1 MTSFPMLEPG
11 EALFST
17 EEMCAIFS
25 STAHIQAM
33 LAFEAALAHAEA
45 QAGIIPAEAA
55 AVIATSCKVELFDV
69 AALYREAALAGT
81 PTIPLVRMLTA
92 QVAGDA
98 QKFVHWG
105 ATSQDAIDSALML
118 QMRDGLSLL
127 ADGLL
132 DICEA
137 CAALAER
144 YRETPMVGRTLLQQA
159 LPITFGLK
167 AAHWLAAI
175 TRQAHAL
182 HERQKLS
189 LAVQLGGA
197 AGTLA
202 SLGNDGPRVVELL
215 ARELGLPAPELP
227 WHAERERIAE
237 IATTLGSIAGTMAKI
252 ADDVVLLAQTE
263 IGEASEGSAP
273 GKGGSSAMPQKR
285 NPVDAVAARA
295 AARLAIGMVP
305 VILSVMEQ
313 EHERAAG
320 GWQTEWAALPAL
332 FRYTAGAV
340 ERVRD
345 ALADL
350 QIDTERMQ
358 ANLALTGGL
367 ALAES
372 LTMTLAAHIGRPEAY
387 RVVQQLS
394 KRVVATHGELRQVA
408 LEDTQVSAVLKP
420 EEIERALDPAAY
432 LGSTS
437 IFIDRA
443 LASYRELRSS
453 RSRIPRNNAASRLA
467 FRSVPRIR
475 RGE

>member
-1 MTSFPMLEPG
+1 MTSFPMSEPG

-17 EEMCAIFS
+17 AEMCALFS
-25 STAHIQAM
+25 SSAHVQAM

-45 QAGIIPAEAA
+45 QAGIIPQKAA
-55 AVIATSCKVELFDV
+55 ALIAASCKVELFDV
-69 AALYREAALAGT
+69 AALYGEAALAGT
-81 PTIPLVRMLTA
+81 PAIPLVRMLTE

-105 ATSQDAIDSALML
+105 ATSQDTIDSALML

-127 ADGLL
+127 AGGLL
-132 DICEA
+132 GICEV

-167 AAHWLAAI
+167 AARWLAAT
-175 TRQAHAL
+175 TRQVRAL
-182 HERQKLS
+182 RERQKLS

-215 ARELGLPAPELP
+215 ASKLGLPAPELP
-227 WHAERERIAE
+227 WHTERERVAE
-237 IATTLGSIAGTMAKI
+237 IATTLGSMAGTMAKI
-252 ADDVVLLAQTE
+252 ADDVVLLAQSE

-285 NPVDAVAARA
+285 NPVDAVAGRA
-295 AARLAIGMVP
+295 AARLAIGIVP
-305 VILSVMEQ
+305 VILSAMEQ

-340 ERVRD
+340 ERVRG
-345 ALADL
+345 ALTCL
-350 QIDTERMQ
+350 QVNTTRMQ
-358 ANLALTGGL
+358 ANLALSGGL

-372 LTMTLAAHIGRPEAY
+372 LTMALAAHIGRPEAY

-394 KRVVATHGELRQVA
+394 RHVVETGGELQQMA
-408 LEDTQVSAVLKP
+408 LEDSQVSAVLKP
-420 EEIERALDPAAY
+420 EEIARALDPAAY

-453 RSRIPRNNAASRLA
+453 R
-467 FRSVPRIR
+467 
-475 RGE
+475 GE

>member
-1 MTSFPMLEPG
+1 MTSFPMSEPG
-11 EALFST
+11 QALFST
-17 EEMCAIFS
+17 TEMCTLFS
-25 STAHIQAM
+25 SAAHVQAM
-33 LAFEAALAHAEA
+33 LAFEAALARAEA
-45 QAGIIPAEAA
+45 QAGIIPQEAA
-55 AVIATSCKVELFDV
+55 VVIAACCKVERFDV

-81 PTIPLVRMLTA
+81 PAIPLVRMLTA

-105 ATSQDAIDSALML
+105 ATSQDAIDSAMML
-118 QMRDGLSLL
+118 QMRDGLDLL
-127 ADGLL
+127 GDGLL
-132 DICEA
+132 GIGEA
-137 CAALAER
+137 CEALAER

-167 AAHWLAAI
+167 AARWLSAT
-175 TRQAHAL
+175 TRQVRAL
-182 HERQKLS
+182 RERHKLS

-215 ARELGLPAPELP
+215 ADELGLPAPELP
-227 WHAERERIAE
+227 WHTERERVAE

-305 VILSVMEQ
+305 VILSAMEQ

-320 GWQTEWAALPAL
+320 GWQAEWAALPSL

-345 ALADL
+345 ALTGL
-350 QIDTERMQ
+350 QVDTERMQ
-358 ANLALTGGL
+358 ANLALSGGL
-367 ALAES
+367 ALAEA
-372 LTMTLAAHIGRPEAY
+372 LTMALAAHMGRPEAY

-394 KRVVATHGELRQVA
+394 RRVVATNGELQQVA
-408 LEDTQVSAVLKP
+408 LEDTQVSAVLTP

-453 RSRIPRNNAASRLA
+453 R
-467 FRSVPRIR
+467 
-475 RGE
+475 GT

>member
-1 MTSFPMLEPG
+1 MTSFSMSEPG

-17 EEMCAIFS
+17 EEMCATFS
-25 STAHIQAM
+25 SAAHIQAM

-45 QAGIIPAEAA
+45 QAGIIPQEAA
-55 AVIATSCKVELFDV
+55 AAIATSCRVERFDV
-69 AALYREAALAGT
+69 VALYREAALAGT
-81 PTIPLVRMLTA
+81 PAIPLVRMLTA

-118 QMRDGLSLL
+118 QMRAGLSLL

-132 DICEA
+132 GICEA
-137 CAALAER
+137 CAVLVER

-167 AAHWLAAI
+167 AARWLSAT
-175 TRQAHAL
+175 TRQARAL
-182 HERQKLS
+182 RERQKLS

-202 SLGNDGPRVVELL
+202 SLGNEGSRVVELL
-215 ARELGLPAPELP
+215 ANELGLPAPELP
-227 WHAERERIAE
+227 WHTERERVAE

-252 ADDVVLLAQTE
+252 ADDVALLAQSE
-263 IGEASEGSAP
+263 VGEASEGSAP
-273 GKGGSSAMPQKR
+273 GKGGSSAMPQKH

-305 VILSVMEQ
+305 VILSAMEH

-320 GWQTEWAALPAL
+320 GWQAEWAAIPAL

-340 ERVRD
+340 ERVRG
-345 ALADL
+345 ALTDL
-350 QIDTERMQ
+350 QVDTKRMQ
-358 ANLALTGGL
+358 ANLALSGGL

-372 LTMTLAAHIGRPEAY
+372 LTMALAAHIGRPEAY

-394 KRVVATHGELRQVA
+394 RRVIETNGELQQVA
-408 LEDTQVSAVLKP
+408 REDTQVSTMLTS
-420 EEIERALDPAAY
+420 EEIERALDPVAY

-443 LASYRELRSS
+443 LASYRGLRSS
-453 RSRIPRNNAASRLA
+453 R
-467 FRSVPRIR
+467 
-475 RGE
+475 GT